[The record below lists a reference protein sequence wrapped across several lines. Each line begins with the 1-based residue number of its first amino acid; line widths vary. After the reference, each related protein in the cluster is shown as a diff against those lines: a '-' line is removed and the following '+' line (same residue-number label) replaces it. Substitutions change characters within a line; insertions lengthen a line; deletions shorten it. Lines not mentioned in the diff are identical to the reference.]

1 MLHDEPSDPIR
12 VLVVDDN
19 KRARRSLATLL
30 ASYPQIQVIA
40 EAADGKEAVA
50 MAEEYHPEVVV
61 MDVMMPEMDGIE
73 AARRIKNAGREVAV
87 ILITL
92 YGGVEKDATDAG
104 ADVFM
109 LKVDSGEEIVK
120 AIERIAPAH
129 Q

>member
-1 MLHDEPSDPIR
+1 MLPAASSDPIR

-50 MAEEYHPEVVV
+50 LAEEFHPEVVV

-73 AARRIKNAGREVAV
+73 AARRIKSAGRDVGV

-129 Q
+129 H